1 MERRCSA
8 SLGWNYSEVQ
18 FLYTHMYPEGDD
30 IGGSMGH
37 TMSKSLT
44 LRLRAWMSR
53 IGWQLELWYDAP
65 EVVGVTTMLQR
76 STCG

>member
-37 TMSKSLT
+37 NEQVAELAVKGLDVED
-44 LRLRAWMSR
+44 RLA
-53 IGWQLELWYDAP
+53 
-65 EVVGVTTMLQR
+65 T
-76 STCG
+76 